1 MPEQHLP
8 IDRLREHPANV
19 REDLGDLEE
28 LAASIRS
35 HGILQPVVVQ
45 PNPDPAEPGT
55 FLILAGHRRTAAA
68 QLAGIRSVPVIVRAA
83 AGPKAIEIMLI
94 ENCQRRDL
102 GPMEKAEA
110 MGKLRRRGM
119 SGADISRAIGLTSAT
134 VSYYLSLLDLDDS
147 SQQLVR
153 DGRVSAADAVGVV
166 RATRRRARPDRRDAR
181 PKVGIAAAHFSY
193 AHPLADK
200 ARLRCQL
207 AGHEA
212 EKYGRDRA
220 GYKSKVACGQCWEY
234 VIRADERG
242 EDLPA
247 DQPPPGAR
255 KERMRVI
262 AALPMH
268 DSNDPVA
275 QGRVTAGQAAERLGV
290 TRRTIERYKAD
301 LATAGAS

>member
-1 MPEQHLP
+1 MPEQQLP

-68 QLAGIRSVPVIVRAA
+68 KLAGIRSVPVTVRAA

-94 ENCQRRDL
+94 ENCQRSDL
-102 GPMEKAEA
+102 SPMEKAEA

-119 SGADISRAIGLTSAT
+119 SGSDISRAIGLTVST

-166 RATRRRARPDRRDAR
+166 RATRRRARPDRKTAP
-181 PKVGIAAAHFSY
+181 PKIEAEYFGHW
-193 AHPLADK
+193 HPLADK

-212 EKYGRDRA
+212 PKYGRDHTK
-220 GYKSKVACGQCWEY
+220 GSKVACGGCWEY

-242 EDLPA
+242 EQLPA
-247 DQPPPGAR
+247 DEPPPGAR
-255 KERMRVI
+255 EERMRVV
-262 AALPMH
+262 AALPMLDGPTADGEH
-268 DSNDPVA
+268 
-275 QGRVTAGQAAERLGV
+275 VTAGQAAERLGV
-290 TRRTIERYKAD
+290 TKRTVERYKAD
-301 LATAGAS
+301 LAMAGVS